1 MKLADYREKLS
12 HNPVVSG
19 TCRRTVLKFLKGTFW
34 WVFLMA
40 NGKRQKIN
48 FSHIERTVEALKYR

>member
-19 TCRRTVLKFLKGTFW
+19 TCRRTVLKIFEGNFLVG
-34 WVFLMA
+34 VF
-40 NGKRQKIN
+40 NG
-48 FSHIERTVEALKYR
+48 